1 MTSLATPAPEPGQ
14 IVRVRS
20 RQYLVEATT
29 PPPAPG
35 EQTLVRL
42 SCLDDDAQ
50 GVPLEVLWESEIDA
64 LPVGRPTWQRA
75 AERGFDA
82 PQMFASYLHALR
94 WNTVTS
100 TNPKLFQAPYR
111 AGIEVMAYQLE
122 PLRKA
127 LLLPRVNLFI
137 ADDVGL
143 GKTIEAGLILRELIM
158 RQKVRR
164 VVVACPPSVVTQWR
178 DELESRFGLSFVV
191 LDREYV
197 SAKRRERGFSVNP
210 WTTHS
215 RFIISHALLR
225 DESYT
230 ASLRD
235 WLGDFSHGALLI
247 LDEAHNAAPA
257 SGSRY
262 AIDSRFTRVI
272 RDLAPRFEHRLF
284 LSATPHN
291 GHSNSFAALLELL
304 DPQRFTRGVPV
315 KNVSQLEPVMV
326 RRLKEDLREIAGG
339 FPKRVPVQHDIVG
352 LPDDAP
358 ELLLPR
364 LLNELKQIRQ
374 TRLAGERKSTQSAAA
389 LVIINLQKRLLSS
402 IEAFALTLGVHRR
415 SVVKWMETAHDES
428 ATAEL
433 DLSLLAEAPGNDDD
447 RAELTE
453 EDLDAEEAAQMDA
466 ATAATT
472 RGERALLRRELE
484 LVDEMLR
491 IAQAA
496 RGLPDARVR
505 KVIDWVREHM
515 ISDGEWNDRRVLIF
529 TEYVDTKRYLE
540 QQLVG
545 AFADTDGG
553 DARIDSFTGGM
564 GEDRRRAIREAF
576 NRDPRQ
582 HPLRILIATDAAR
595 EGVNLQNWCAD
606 VFHLDVPWNPSRMEQ
621 RIGRIDRKLQR
632 EKEVRSHYFV
642 LRQRTEDRVI
652 EVLVKKLGV
661 IRAQLGSLST
671 VVERRLEKML
681 SGGIAVDDADRLRQG
696 IEEADVDPETRAVGE
711 EELEAARVAK
721 QDLARQLD
729 MLRDLLETSRRHLDL
744 TVPTFHNAINSS
756 LRLLGAEQL
765 THDASD
771 EAARWRF
778 PTLDRTDASWADTL
792 DALRAPRRPE
802 QKPWEWRRQAPI
814 RPIVFEDPGT
824 LDGEVVHLH
833 LEHRVVQRLL
843 TRFLAQGFVRDDLS
857 RACVGQTRDAIPRV
871 VLLGRLSLYGA
882 GASRLHDEIVAI
894 AARWSD
900 VDARSA
906 PLKPYAEEAEGRTL
920 ELLHEILAEP
930 TSHTPNDQALAR
942 LLLGIERDVAELEPH
957 LHMRAAAVAER
968 AVQKLAARGDKER
981 REMREVIAA
990 QRDRISARVA
1000 SARQLVLDLD
1010 EERRQLEA
1018 DRRHWHRRLASLE
1031 QELESEPARIR
1042 AIYDVQAQRVDPVGI
1057 VYLWPVSG

>member
-1 MTSLATPAPEPGQ
+1 MTVLASVAPQPGQ

-29 PPPAPG
+29 PPPIPG
-35 EQTLVRL
+35 HQTLVRL

-50 GVPLEVLWESEIDA
+50 GMPLEILWESEIDA
-64 LPVGRPTWQRA
+64 VPVGRPTWQRA

-100 TNPKLFQAPYR
+100 TNPKLFQSPYR

-164 VVVACPPSVVTQWR
+164 VVVACPPSVVAQWR

-191 LDREYV
+191 LDRDYV

-225 DESYT
+225 DENYT

-262 AIDSRFTRVI
+262 AVDSRFTRVI

-339 FPKRVPVQHDIVG
+339 FPKRVPKQHDIKG
-352 LPDDAP
+352 LPSDAP
-358 ELLLPR
+358 ELVLPR
-364 LLNELKQIRQ
+364 LLNTLKQIRQ
-374 TRLAGERKSTQSAAA
+374 KRLAGERKSTQNAAA
-389 LVIINLQKRLLSS
+389 LVITNLQKRLLSS

-415 SVVKWMETAHDES
+415 SVVKWMETAHEQSD
-428 ATAEL
+428 AAEF
-433 DLSLLAEAPGNDDD
+433 DLSLLAEAPGGDDE
-447 RAELTE
+447 RAELSE

-472 RGERALLRRELE
+472 RGANELLRRELE
-484 LVDEMLR
+484 LIDEMLL
-491 IAQAA
+491 IANAA
-496 RGLPDARVR
+496 RGLPDPRIKLLIEWIRANL
-505 KVIDWVREHM
+505 M
-515 ISDGEWNDRRVLIF
+515 SDGRWNDRRVLIF

-540 QQLVG
+540 QQLAG
-545 AFADTDGG
+545 AFAGTDRG
-553 DARIDSFTGGM
+553 DERIDCFTGGM

-595 EGVNLQNWCAD
+595 EGVNLQNYCAD
-606 VFHLDVPWNPSRMEQ
+606 VVHFDVPWNPSRVEQ

-642 LRQRTEDRVI
+642 LHQRAEDRVI
-652 EVLVKKLGV
+652 EVLVRKLGV

-681 SGGIAVDDADRLRQG
+681 AGGIGADEADRLRQQ
-696 IEEADVDPETRAVGE
+696 IEQADVDPDTRAIGE

-721 QDLARQLD
+721 QDLVRQLD
-729 MLRDLLETSRRHLDL
+729 TLRDLLETSRRHLDL
-744 TVPTFHNAINSS
+744 TVPTFRNAINAS
-756 LRLLGAEQL
+756 LRLLGAEPL
-765 THDASD
+765 KAESD
-771 EAARWRF
+771 RADSGWRF
-778 PTLDRTDASWADTL
+778 PALDATDASWADTL

-814 RPIVFEDPGT
+814 RPIVFEDSGT

-857 RACVGQTRDAIPRV
+857 RACVGHTHDAVPRV
-871 VLLGRLSLYGA
+871 VLLGRLSLYGV
-882 GASRLHDEIVAI
+882 GASRLHDEIVAV

-900 VDARSA
+900 VDTRNAA
-906 PLKPYAEEAEGRTL
+906 LKPYAEEAEGRTL
-920 ELLHEILAEP
+920 ELLHEALAKP
-930 TSHTPNDQALAR
+930 TSHMPNGQIMER
-942 LLLGIERDVAELEPH
+942 LLRGIERDVTELELH
-957 LHMRAAAVAER
+957 LRQRAQKVAER
-968 AVQKLAARGDKER
+968 AVQKLVARGEKES
-981 REMREVIAA
+981 REMREVIIA
-990 QRDRISARVA
+990 QRERIRARVA
-1000 SARQLVLDLD
+1000 SARQLELDLD
-1010 EERRQLEA
+1010 EERKQLEA
-1018 DRRHWHRRLASLE
+1018 DRRHWHRRLESLE
-1031 QELESEPARIR
+1031 HELEREPARIR
-1042 AIYDVQAQRVDPVGI
+1042 AIYDVRARRIDPVGI

>member
-1 MTSLATPAPEPGQ
+1 
-14 IVRVRS
+14 
-20 RQYLVEATT
+20 
-29 PPPAPG
+29 
-35 EQTLVRL
+35 
-42 SCLDDDAQ
+42 
-50 GVPLEVLWESEIDA
+50 
-64 LPVGRPTWQRA
+64 
-75 AERGFDA
+75 
-82 PQMFASYLHALR
+82 
-94 WNTVTS
+94 
-100 TNPKLFQAPYR
+100 
-111 AGIEVMAYQLE
+111 
-122 PLRKA
+122 
-127 LLLPRVNLFI
+127 
-137 ADDVGL
+137 
-143 GKTIEAGLILRELIM
+143 
-158 RQKVRR
+158 
-164 VVVACPPSVVTQWR
+164 
-178 DELESRFGLSFVV
+178 V
-191 LDREYV
+191 LDRAYV

-358 ELLLPR
+358 ELVLPR
-364 LLNELKQIRQ
+364 LLHELKQIRQ
-374 TRLAGERKSTQSAAA
+374 TRLAGERKSTQNTAA

-415 SVVKWMETAHDES
+415 SVVKWMETAPDES

-453 EDLDAEEAAQMDA
+453 EDLDAEEAAQVDA

-472 RGERALLRRELE
+472 RGEMSLLRRELE

-505 KVIDWVREHM
+505 VLIDWIREHM
-515 ISDGEWNDRRVLIF
+515 MTDGEWNDRRVLIF

-545 AFADTDGG
+545 AFADTDRGE
-553 DARIDSFTGGM
+553 ARIDSFTGGM

-576 NRDPRQ
+576 NRNPRQ

-642 LRQRTEDRVI
+642 LHQRSEDRVI

-661 IRAQLGSLST
+661 IRAQLGSLSI

-696 IEEADVDPETRAVGE
+696 IEEADVDPEARAAGE

-729 MLRDLLETSRRHLDL
+729 VLRDLLETSRRHLDL
-744 TVPTFHNAINSS
+744 TVPTFRNAINAS
-756 LRLLGAEQL
+756 LRLLGGEQL
-765 THDASD
+765 AHDASD
-771 EAARWRF
+771 ATARWRF
-778 PTLDRTDASWADTL
+778 PPLDRTDASWVDTL

-802 QKPWEWRRQAPI
+802 QKPWEWRREAPI

-857 RACVGQTRDAIPRV
+857 RACVGQTRDSIPRV

-900 VDARSA
+900 IDSRSA

-920 ELLHEILAEP
+920 ELLHETLAEP
-930 TSHTPNDQALAR
+930 TSHSPNDQALAR
-942 LLLGIERDVAELEPH
+942 LLRGIERDVAELEPH
-957 LHMRAAAVAER
+957 LHVRAAAVAER
-968 AVQKLAARGDKER
+968 AVQKLAARGDKES
-981 REMREVIAA
+981 REMREVIVA
-990 QRDRISARVA
+990 QRDRIRARVA
-1000 SARQLVLDLD
+1000 SARQLLLDLD

-1018 DRRHWHRRLASLE
+1018 DRRHWHRRLESLD

>member
-1 MTSLATPAPEPGQ
+1 MMRLATPAPEPGQ

-29 PPPAPG
+29 SPPSPG

-50 GVPLEVLWESEIDA
+50 GTPLEVLWESEFDA
-64 LPVGRPTWQRA
+64 QPVGRPTWQHA
-75 AERGFDA
+75 AERGFDT

-164 VVVACPPSVVTQWR
+164 VVVACPPSVVAQWR
-178 DELESRFGLSFVV
+178 DELESRFGLGFVV
-191 LDREYV
+191 MDRSYV

-210 WTTHS
+210 FTTHS

-235 WLGDFSHGALLI
+235 WLCDFSRGALLI
-247 LDEAHNAAPA
+247 LDEAHNAAPS

-304 DPQRFTRGVPV
+304 DAQRFTRGVPV
-315 KNVSQLEPVMV
+315 RNVSQLEPVMV
-326 RRLKEDLREIAGG
+326 RRLKEDLREITGV
-339 FPKRVPVQHDIVG
+339 FPKRVPVQHDIVD

-358 ELLLPR
+358 ELVLSR

-374 TRLAGERKSTQSAAA
+374 ERLAGERKSTQNAAA
-389 LVIINLQKRLLSS
+389 LVVTNLQKRLLSS

-415 SVVKWMETAHDES
+415 SVVKWMEVEQEQPDAAD
-428 ATAEL
+428 L
-433 DLSLLAEAPGNDDD
+433 DLSLLVEAPGNDDD

-453 EDLDAEEAAQMDA
+453 EDLDAESAAQMDA

-472 RGERALLRRELE
+472 RGEKGRLQRELE

-491 IAQAA
+491 IANAA
-496 RGLPDARVR
+496 RGLRDARVQR
-505 KVIDWVREHM
+505 LIDWIREHM
-515 ISDGEWNDRRVLIF
+515 MSGDEWTARRVLIF
-529 TEYVDTKRYLE
+529 TEYMDTKRYLE
-540 QQLVG
+540 QQLTG
-545 AFADTDGG
+545 AFASTNRG
-553 DARIDSFTGGM
+553 DERIDSFTGGM
-564 GEDRRRAIREAF
+564 GEDRRRALREAF

-595 EGVNLQNWCAD
+595 EGVNLQNYCAD
-606 VFHLDVPWNPSRMEQ
+606 VFHFDVPWNPSRMEQ

-632 EKEVRSHYFV
+632 EPEVRSHYFV
-642 LRQRTEDRVI
+642 LHQRSEDRVV
-652 EVLVKKLGV
+652 EVLIKKLGV
-661 IRAQLGSLST
+661 IRAQLGSLSA

-681 SGGIAVDDADRLRQG
+681 SGGIAADEADRLRQR
-696 IEEADVDPETRAVGE
+696 IEEADLDPAMRAVGE

-721 QDLARQLD
+721 QDLSRQLD
-729 MLRDLLETSRRHLDL
+729 TLRDLLDTSRRHLDL
-744 TVPTFHNAINSS
+744 TVPTFRNAINSS
-756 LRLLGAEQL
+756 LRLLGAEPL
-765 THDASD
+765 ANDGSDASKS
-771 EAARWRF
+771 WRF
-778 PTLDRTDASWADTL
+778 PPLDRTDASWADTL
-792 DALRAPRRPE
+792 DALRVPRRPE
-802 QKPWEWRRQAPI
+802 QKPWEWRREAPI

-843 TRFLAQGFVRDDLS
+843 TRFLAQGFVRDDLA
-857 RACVGQTRDAIPRV
+857 RACVGHSRDAIPRV
-871 VLLGRLSLYGA
+871 VLLGRLSLYGE

-900 VDARSA
+900 VDSRSA
-906 PLKPYAEEAEGRTL
+906 PLKPYAEQAEGRTL
-920 ELLHEILAEP
+920 DLLYQTLAEP
-930 TSHTPNDQALAR
+930 TSHTPNEQVLES
-942 LLLGIERDVAELEPH
+942 LLRGIEHDVAELEPH
-957 LHMRAAAVAER
+957 LRERAQAIAER
-968 AVQKLAARGDKER
+968 AIQKLAARGEKES
-981 REMREVIAA
+981 REMRDVIVA
-990 QRDRISARVA
+990 QRERILARV
-1000 SARQLVLDLD
+1000 SSTRQLTLDLD
-1010 EERRQLEA
+1010 EERKQLEA
-1018 DRRHWHRRLASLE
+1018 DRRHWERRVVSLE
-1031 QELESEPARIR
+1031 EELESEPGRVR